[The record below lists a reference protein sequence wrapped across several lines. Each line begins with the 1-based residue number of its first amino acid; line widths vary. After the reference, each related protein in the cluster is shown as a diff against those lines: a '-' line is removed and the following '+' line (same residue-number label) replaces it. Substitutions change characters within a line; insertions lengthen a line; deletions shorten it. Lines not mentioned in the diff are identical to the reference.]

1 MKSTWHPGKAL
12 VQGGFLGLTALALG
26 GCASLAEMFP
36 GAAAARA
43 APSATQIA
51 EYQLD
56 VQAPPALRTLLLA
69 HLDLARYAPADQH
82 VSAQELGRLAAAAP
96 QQARE
101 LVETEGY
108 FNPQVTVNLGRELPA
123 KVTLSL
129 IPGPQAKVSN
139 TQLNFAGAIE
149 SPETSG
155 SLPLRQRLLSHWPMQ
170 PGHVFTQKAW
180 AEAKTGLLNQTRAQG
195 YPLAHWAA
203 TAAQVRTETNSVEL
217 TLRLDSGPLVRLG
230 ELQIEGLLQQPR
242 SSVERLAGFETGAP
256 YTEKALLDFQ
266 ERLIKTTLFDRVSVD
281 IQPQAA
287 NAEATPVSVRLH
299 EAPLQQA
306 TLSLGYQS
314 STGPR
319 IGGDYLNR
327 HPFGLDMRSRFKL
340 NLGQDKKTADLEL
353 SSHPQADMQRNLASV
368 AVEQLTI
375 VEKTTL
381 NLRARLGRIRE
392 TDSQDHLYYLETLR
406 ARETDPQGQVR
417 AGAISVNSQW
427 TRRRLDSLLLPTDGY
442 AASLLLGLGRA
453 DNSVASSG
461 LFGQAHA
468 KLYAYKAFAGGW
480 WGSARTEW
488 AQVFAADPIG
498 LPEALRFRAG
508 GDESVRGH
516 GQGDL
521 GPKDAD
527 GNPTGGRVLWTGS
540 VELAHALTADM
551 PNVLGAAF
559 FDAGQAASGWR
570 GFKPVHAY
578 GLGLRYRSPLG
589 TMKLDLARAPE
600 LQRWRIH
607 FTLGVA
613 M

>member
-1 MKSTWHPGKAL
+1 MKPAWHPGKAL
-12 VQGGFLGLTALALG
+12 VQSVFLGLTALALG

-36 GAAAARA
+36 GATAARA
-43 APSATQIA
+43 APQATQVA
-51 EYQLD
+51 EYQLE

-69 HLDLARYAPADQH
+69 HLDLARYAPADQQ

-101 LVETEGY
+101 LLETEGY

-129 IPGPQAKVSN
+129 IPGPQAKVSSHS
-139 TQLNFAGAIE
+139 LNFAGAIE
-149 SPETSG
+149 SPQTSSG
-155 SLPLRQRLLSHWPMQ
+155 LRQRLLNQWPMQ
-170 PGHVFTQKAW
+170 PGHLFTQKAW
-180 AEAKTGLLNQTRAQG
+180 AEAKTGLLNQARAQG

-203 TAAQVRTETNSVEL
+203 TAAQVRTESNSVEL
-217 TLRLDSGPLVRLG
+217 TLLLDSGPLVRLG
-230 ELQIEGLLQQPR
+230 ELQIEGLVQQPR
-242 SSVERLAGFETGAP
+242 SSVERLTGFETGAP

-287 NAEATPVSVRLH
+287 TAEATPVSVRLH

-375 VEKTTL
+375 AEKVTL

-406 ARETDPQGQVR
+406 ARETDPQGQVT
-417 AGAISVNSQW
+417 AGAISANSQW
-427 TRRRLDSLLLPTDGY
+427 TRRRLDSLLLPTEGY
-442 AASLLLGLGRA
+442 AASLLVGLGRA

-521 GPKDAD
+521 GPTDAD

-551 PNVLGAAF
+551 PNLLGAAF

>member
-368 AVEQLTI
+368 AVEQLAI
-375 VEKTTL
+375 AEKVTL